1 MATKRFTVALICALA
16 HVARAD
22 DAEEVRVRGVRR
34 EPVRT
39 TIPAEDVRQMPG
51 AFGDP
56 FRFIEALPGVTPIVS
71 GIPFFFVRGAPP
83 GNVGYFL
90 DGVRVPLLYH
100 LALGPGVIHPGL
112 VDRVEFYPGGYPT
125 RYGRFAGGIVAG
137 ETKAPQPKAHGEAEI
152 RLFDAGVLAEVPMLA
167 GRITALAAG
176 RVSYSG
182 ALVSLFAPDTRV
194 NYADYQ
200 GRIVA
205 RVGEK
210 DAVSVFAFGSF
221 DELLS
226 RDRVNNPD
234 GTRTI
239 TDFYPL
245 FRTVFHRIDVRHDHA
260 LAHGRIRTAVTLGT
274 DSSAAGSRNSVNEVA
289 TTNFGLRN
297 EIDTRLD
304 RNVRLRAGADAIVTD
319 FTLVSRD
326 ARGNPITN
334 PSAVGLYPPRQE
346 VMLGAHAE
354 IAFRPWPRVEI
365 APGLRVDLYD
375 AHSWTPSFRP
385 RTGTFI
391 GGAAEIAVEP
401 RLQTRI
407 DIAKGVAHLSTFGIA
422 HQPPA
427 FVVPVPGLSIGR
439 LNHGLQTAVQAS
451 QGLEF
456 LLPLDFTLTATG
468 FLHAYTGLTDA
479 TATCVN
485 LNGSPGDVVR
495 ECLDQRVRGRAFGL
509 EVLLRR
515 PLAKRLTGW
524 LSYTLSRSTRDTSGL
539 TIIGRR
545 PIGEGEMLSD
555 FDRTHV
561 LALIGAYDLGGG
573 WRVGARL
580 QYYTGRPY
588 SKSFATEFLR
598 VPVPPYNA
606 DRMPDFAR
614 LDLRVEKAWRVLK
627 SGRLSLVLEWLN
639 ATLAPETVGVDTCT
653 SANGPFNPVGGTS
666 AITCTFKSIGP
677 VTVPSIGVDG
687 EL

>member
-1 MATKRFTVALICALA
+1 VATKRFIAPLIFALGRI
-16 HVARAD
+16 ARAD
-22 DAEEVRVRGVRR
+22 DAEEVRVRGVKP

-39 TIPAEDVRQMPG
+39 TVSSEDVRQMPG

-100 LALGPGVIHPGL
+100 LALGPSVIHPGL
-112 VDRVEFYPGGYPT
+112 VDKVEFYPGGYPA

-137 ETKAPQPKAHGEAEI
+137 ETKAPRPKAHGEGSI
-152 RLFDAGVLAEVPMLA
+152 RLIDAGMLAEAPFFN
-167 GRITALAAG
+167 GRVTALVGG
-176 RVSYSG
+176 RVSYTG

-205 RVGEK
+205 RLTDK

-226 RDRVNNPD
+226 RDRPNNPN
-234 GTRTI
+234 GTKGV

-260 LAHGRIRTAVTLGT
+260 LAHGRIRTAVTLGA
-274 DSSAAGSRNSVNEVA
+274 DASAAGSRSNTTEVGTTSVGV
-289 TTNFGLRN
+289 RN
-297 EIDTRLD
+297 EIELRLD
-304 RNVRLRAGADAIVTD
+304 RDARFRAGADATVTD
-319 FTLVSRD
+319 FTLGSRD
-326 ARGNPITN
+326 GMGRPITN
-334 PSAVGLYPPRQE
+334 PSAAGLYPPRQE

-354 IAFRPWPRVEI
+354 VAFRPWPRVEI
-365 APGLRVDLYD
+365 APGLRIDLYD

-391 GGAAEIAVEP
+391 GGAGEIAVEP
-401 RLQTRI
+401 RLQTRVQVTN
-407 DIAKGVAHLSTFGIA
+407 GVAYLSTFGVA
-422 HQPPA
+422 HQPPS

-485 LNGSPGDVVR
+485 LNGSTGDIVR
-495 ECLDQRVRGRAFGL
+495 ECLEQRVRGRSFGL

-515 PLAKRLTGW
+515 PLTKRLTGW

-545 PIGEGEMLSD
+545 PIGEGEMLAD

-561 LALIGAYDLGGG
+561 LALIGAYDLGAG

-588 SKSFATEFLR
+588 SKTFASEFVRL
-598 VPVPPYNA
+598 PLPPYNA
-606 DRMPDFAR
+606 ERMPDFAR

-627 SGRLSLVLEWLN
+627 TGRLSVVFEWLN
-639 ATLAPETVGVDTCT
+639 ATLAPETVGVDSCEP
-653 SANGPFNPVGGTS
+653 NGPFNPVNAS